1 MPKYIA
7 GVMALRASGRSSVT
21 IANGPSRRK
30 VKYGVPSQSPS
41 GGRGLSLSRDS
52 VGVGGIASLLCGA
65 IHPVLLFDQFA
76 AVASSIASAYGAQSP
91 APGTKVASAPAAQAR
106 RNAWSWPLAQPAAST
121 PANTSPAPVVSTT
134 STVGGATVSSSPPPE

>member
-7 GVMALRASGRSSVT
+7 GVMALRASGRSRVWS
-21 IANGPSRRK
+21 ANVPSRRK

-65 IHPVLLFDQFA
+65 IHLVLLFDQFA

-91 APGTKVASAPAAQAR
+91 APGTKVASAQAAQDP
-106 RNAWSWPLAQPAAST
+106 RNAGGGPLAKPRADPHA
-121 PANTSPAPVVSTT
+121 
-134 STVGGATVSSSPPPE
+134 